1 MSILVATDFS
11 ENSHSAIQFAGV
23 VAKQLTVPVRLVH
36 VVDFAGDDNAWRVLY
51 ETPDEI
57 EKHATQEAKIQLK
70 QLAEKLLPGLEVET
84 KVRFGTPS
92 EGILA
97 EAKDDRPE
105 MIIAGT
111 VGQSHL
117 QHIFFGRTSNELV
130 RETDVPVL
138 AIPPKADAAVFKRIL
153 VAVDFT
159 DCSRKAIQTAASLAN
174 SFDATIE
181 VVHAVD
187 VQANDVFAI
196 GSFLGD
202 VGPRIDELLEERDE
216 TMKEWVTGLGLDDA
230 VSEYHIKG
238 LRPDIGILDQCRDS
252 GCDLIV
258 MGTHGRRGFARW
270 FLGSTA
276 ERVLRRAETPVLVLS
291 SPESA

>member
-11 ENSHSAIQFAGV
+11 KNSRSAIQFAAV
-23 VAKQLTVPVRLVH
+23 IAKQLSLPVRLIH
-36 VVDFAGDDNAWRVLY
+36 VVDFAGDDNAWRILY

-57 EKHATQEAKIQLK
+57 QKHATQEAQNQLNA
-70 QLAEKLLPGLEVET
+70 LATELLAHVESST
-84 KVRFGTPS
+84 KVRFGTPA

-97 EAKDDRPE
+97 EAEDDRPE
-105 MIIAGT
+105 MIVAGT

-117 QHIFFGRTSNELV
+117 QHIFFGRTSSELV

-138 AIPPKADAAVFKRIL
+138 AIPPDAQAKAFESIL

-174 SFDATIE
+174 SFKATVD

-202 VGPRIDELLEERDE
+202 VGPRIDELLEARSDS
-216 TMKEWVTGLGLDDA
+216 TKAWVEGLNLSDV

-238 LRPDIGILDQCRDS
+238 LRPDVAIVDQCRDS

-258 MGTHGRRGFARW
+258 MGSHGRRGFARW

-291 SPESA
+291 SPETA